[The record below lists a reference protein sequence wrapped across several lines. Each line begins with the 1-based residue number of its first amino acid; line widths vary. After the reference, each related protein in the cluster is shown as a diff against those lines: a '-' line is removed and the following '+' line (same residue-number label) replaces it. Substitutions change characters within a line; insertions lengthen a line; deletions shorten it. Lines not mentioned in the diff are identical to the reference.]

1 MIMSRMGIN
10 VRLLHLLFLFTG
22 VLACGAAAAAPQ
34 EKPRQNEGIVA
45 ERTSHDFGE
54 IPQGEVRTAEFPLT
68 ASDDIVVLLSA
79 STNCECTTASYPR
92 KPLRRGEKGVVTV
105 RYEARDKGYFRKVA
119 TLRYTAGGK
128 TRTLMLSVS
137 GSVI

>member
-10 VRLLHLLFLFTG
+10 VRLLHLLFAG
-22 VLACGAAAAAPQ
+22 VLTCGAAAAAPQ
-34 EKPRQNEGIVA
+34 EKPRQDEGIAA

-68 ASDDIVVLLSA
+68 AADDVVVLLSA

-92 KPLRRGEKGVVTV
+92 KPLRRGEKGIITV
-105 RYEARDKGYFRKVA
+105 RYEARDKGYFRKIV

-128 TRTLMLSVS
+128 TRSLQLSVA
-137 GSVI
+137 GTVI